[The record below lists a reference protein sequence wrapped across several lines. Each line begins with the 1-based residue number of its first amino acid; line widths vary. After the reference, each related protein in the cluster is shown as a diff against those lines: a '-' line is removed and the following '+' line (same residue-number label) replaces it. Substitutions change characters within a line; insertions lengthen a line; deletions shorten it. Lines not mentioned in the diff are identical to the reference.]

1 MHYTILVICEDL
13 AAGLV
18 IQEGFELLGCEVHL
32 CEHAASLPDT
42 LQQIRPQAVI
52 IAAQGLKTT
61 SMQWCQFA
69 RAFTDLPII
78 VAGVDADE
86 NEELNCLNNGAV
98 DFVLEDRGP
107 RVLMARTYGHI
118 RRAELA
124 NNGTLPIAIGDLRLD
139 AESRVAT
146 YKGESLNLTRT
157 EFDIMNALMSNAHR
171 VVHRRELIDRVWG
184 TWYGDPHVL
193 ETHLSRLRHKI
204 QDAGGPRIAT
214 SVRGVGYRFSS
225 AEGFVY

>member
-1 MHYTILVICEDL
+1 MNYRILVICEDRE
-13 AAGLV
+13 AGLA

-42 LQQIRPQAVI
+42 LQSVRPQAVI

-78 VAGVDADE
+78 VSGIADDE
-86 NEELNCLNNGAV
+86 NEEINCLNNGAV
-98 DFVLEDRGP
+98 DVVPEQRGM
-107 RVLMARTYGHI
+107 RVLMTRAYGHI

-124 NNGTLPIAIGDLRLD
+124 NSIGLPIAIGDLRLD
-139 AESRVAT
+139 AETRVAT

-184 TWYGDPHVL
+184 TWYGDPHVI
-193 ETHLSRLRHKI
+193 ETHLSRLRNKVLS
-204 QDAGGPRIAT
+204 AGGPRIAA
-214 SVRGVGYRFSS
+214 SVRGVGYRFSTTD
-225 AEGFVY
+225 GFVY